1 MSAKK
6 KWLKLFFHPF
16 HSCNKA
22 KLFQGKSFDLCFDT
36 MQQPIWFQRIHFWSY
51 HVITQT
57 EDSPL
62 SPKVLNRAFPDRA
75 PEADANILSTSCE
88 KMQTTATRDM
98 WSADRTQKTVETIS
112 SDHVGIPAVLTLSF
126 ATYLHGSK
134 QKAAEFRC
142 KLNV

>member
-1 MSAKK
+1 
-6 KWLKLFFHPF
+6 
-16 HSCNKA
+16 
-22 KLFQGKSFDLCFDT
+22 

-88 KMQTTATRDM
+88 KMQTTCEVQIGR
-98 WSADRTQKTVETIS
+98 ETSRNYIKWR
-112 SDHVGIPAVLTLSF
+112 DHVGIPAVLTLSF
-126 ATYLHGSK
+126 ATYLYGSK

-142 KLNV
+142 KLNA